1 MMTQTK
7 EQNSYGHILK
17 FTGVFGGVQGLSL
30 LVSLV
35 RNKFVAVLLGP
46 EGMGIVGLY
55 NASTK
60 LLTDATGL
68 GISTSA
74 VRNISIA
81 HETGNIH
88 CLRHGVA
95 VVRAWSVMAAVLGM
109 ILCVALSGFLS
120 RFAFSSS
127 DHTADFMLLAPVVG
141 LATLV
146 SGELAVL
153 KGMHR
158 LGALAYITVLT
169 VLGAL
174 LTTVPICWVWG
185 IRGIVSALLAV
196 SVLQTVLTLSF
207 SVRACPWHVA
217 GNFSIL
223 RRLLTEGGP
232 MVRLGMA
239 FVLAAL
245 CGSGAD
251 YLIRVFLNMQGSTT
265 DVGLFNAGYMMTMT
279 YGGMVFSAMETDY
292 YPRLSGCCEDEYRM
306 NETVNRQMEV
316 SLLLLSPM
324 LVCFSVLL
332 PFLLPLLFSD
342 KFTPILGMV
351 QLVVVAL
358 YFRAVKLP
366 ISYLAL
372 AKGDSRSFLLL
383 EGVYAVVIVL
393 LVAVGFQL
401 WGLNGTGAAILVV
414 ATLDFLMLTFYTRWR
429 YHFHIYPNVMRYL
442 GVELTIA
449 ILTYGVTWLKGWT
462 HWLAGAVLFLAS
474 IFITLHALRN
484 KTDLENLL
492 RKRIGRK

>member
-1 MMTQTK
+1 MTQSK
-7 EQNSYGHILK
+7 GQNSYGHILK
-17 FTGVFGGVQGLSL
+17 YTGVFGGVQGLSL

-55 NASTK
+55 NASIK
-60 LLTDATGL
+60 MLTDATGL

-81 HETGNIH
+81 QETGSL
-88 CLRHGVA
+88 CRLRHGVA
-95 VVRAWSVMAAVLGM
+95 VVRTWSVMAAVMGVV
-109 ILCVALSGFLS
+109 LCLALSGCLS
-120 RFAFSSS
+120 RCAFSSS
-127 DHTADFMLLAPVVG
+127 EYTVDFMLLAPVVG

-146 SGELAVL
+146 SRELAVL

-158 LGALAYITVLT
+158 LGALAYITLLN

-174 LTTVPICWVWG
+174 LSTVPIYWIWG
-185 IRGIVSALLAV
+185 IRGIVCALLAV
-196 SVLQTVLTLSF
+196 AVLQTVFTFCF
-207 SVRACPWHVA
+207 SVRACPWHFTC
-217 GNFSIL
+217 NLSTM
-223 RRLLTEGGP
+223 RRFLGEGVP
-232 MVRLGMA
+232 MVRLGVA

-251 YLIRVFLNMQGSTT
+251 YLIRIFLNMQGSTT
-265 DVGLFNAGYMMTMT
+265 DVGLFNAGYLMTMT

-292 YPRLSGCCEDEYRM
+292 YPRLSGCCADEDRM
-306 NETVNRQMEV
+306 NETMNRQMEV

-332 PFLLPLLFSD
+332 PVLLPLLFSD

-383 EGVYAVVIVL
+383 EGIYAVVFVA
-393 LVAVGFQL
+393 LVTGGYRL
-401 WGLNGTGAAILVV
+401 WGLNGTGGAILVV
-414 ATLDFLMLTFYTRWR
+414 AILDFLMLTFYTRWR
-429 YHFHIYPNVMRYL
+429 YHFHIDFNVMRYL
-442 GVELTIA
+442 CAELAIA
-449 ILTYGVTWLKGWT
+449 IFTYGAAWLSGWT
-462 HWLAGAVLFLAS
+462 HWLAGTILFLVSA
-474 IFITLHALRN
+474 FVTLRALRN
-484 KTDLENLL
+484 KTNLSASL
-492 RKRIGRK
+492 RKKFRRK